1 MFTHPCFLITKIYV
15 NMFIKTIKYYCAK
28 IRKKGNCMF
37 SKNLIKLRSKS
48 GWSQEKL
55 ANELGVS
62 RQTIANWENN
72 KKVPDSTNILKISQV
87 FSVSVDDLLKEA
99 DILKSVQNG
108 CDAVV
113 NKKIYEN
120 FYKKLILISS
130 LFITFFGTGLSLFIL
145 LSMSRVGVGDRLTP
159 QLVILPL
166 LVFLPQ
172 LIYLVSQAKYN
183 KSLANP
189 GFYTEIEINNSHR
202 MRAIRLASAAG
213 LVIGSLFAF
222 SFTGDGGYFGFLD
235 SSNVYGYNSVKSFI
249 GLVFSLIMFWS
260 GVSMIV
266 SVFISKRIFI
276 IKSK

>member
-1 MFTHPCFLITKIYV
+1 
-15 NMFIKTIKYYCAK
+15 
-28 IRKKGNCMF
+28 MF

-48 GWSQEKL
+48 GWSQERL

-72 KKVPDSTNILKISQV
+72 KKAPDSTNILKISQV
-87 FSVSVDDLLKEA
+87 FFVSVDDLLKEA

-108 CDAVV
+108 RDAAV
-113 NKKIYEN
+113 NKKIYES

-189 GFYTEIEINNSHR
+189 DFYTEIEINNSHR

-213 LVIGSLFAF
+213 LVIGSLFTF

-235 SSNVYGYNSVKSFI
+235 PSNVYGYNSVKSFI

-266 SVFISKRIFI
+266 SAFISKRIFI

>member
-1 MFTHPCFLITKIYV
+1 
-15 NMFIKTIKYYCAK
+15 
-28 IRKKGNCMF
+28 MF

-72 KKVPDSTNILKISQV
+72 KKAPDSTNILKISQV
-87 FSVSVDDLLKEA
+87 FFVSVDDLLKEA

-108 CDAVV
+108 RDAAV
-113 NKKIYEN
+113 NKKIYES

-172 LIYLVSQAKYN
+172 LIYLASQAKYN

-189 GFYTEIEINNSHR
+189 DF
-202 MRAIRLASAAG
+202 
-213 LVIGSLFAF
+213 
-222 SFTGDGGYFGFLD
+222 
-235 SSNVYGYNSVKSFI
+235 
-249 GLVFSLIMFWS
+249 
-260 GVSMIV
+260 
-266 SVFISKRIFI
+266 
-276 IKSK
+276 